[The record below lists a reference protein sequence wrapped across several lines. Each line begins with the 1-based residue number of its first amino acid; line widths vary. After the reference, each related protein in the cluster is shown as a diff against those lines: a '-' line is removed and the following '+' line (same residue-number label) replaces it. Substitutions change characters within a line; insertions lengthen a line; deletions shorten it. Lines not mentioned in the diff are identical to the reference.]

1 MEIYIATSYCTTPPK
16 IWGFDIMICK
26 QHCSRRRTDTSLR
39 LLCFS
44 WICKIAL
51 STLDPPYLIVF
62 EGCDVGYW
70 TEGGISFFVWDAS
83 PFDCCFL
90 RLVAAIGG
98 TKLPFW
104 ALRLLRLFGW
114 RCSGGLWTSYT
125 GSTHF
130 GSRCNLEM
138 DALTWLNE
146 EIVSCLS
153 KDIQF

>member
-1 MEIYIATSYCTTPPK
+1 MKKDWYIIKAVVFHEYSRLHHQLWTLLSLL
-16 IWGFDIMICK
+16 FLRDAMLDIEPIHFPLPWLFEEG
-26 QHCSRRRTDTSLR
+26 QLV
-39 LLCFS
+39 
-44 WICKIAL
+44 
-51 STLDPPYLIVF
+51 VF
-62 EGCDVGYW
+62 
-70 TEGGISFFVWDAS
+70 FFWDAS
-83 PFDCCFL
+83 PFHCCFL

-98 TKLPFW
+98 TKMPFW

-138 DALTWLNE
+138 DALTWIDE

-153 KDIQF
+153 KDSKFNCIFVYRKLNR